1 MTTTFCDP
9 EFPTTLFYSIYF
21 IRLLTEKS
29 ILCPNDIIS
38 GGIFSIIDLEMWE
51 DFHLL
56 WSELKIKIK
65 IHTHH
70 PDTGTLIEG
79 KIIPEWDSLKNFF
92 TKIGGIIKPYIKIV
106 GWDIILTDDSFVV
119 IEGNNGPDLYFQGAD
134 YPLAKNPEV
143 LKFLKHFKLRK

>member
-1 MTTTFCDP
+1 VG
-9 EFPTTLFYSIYF
+9 
-21 IRLLTEKS
+21 RLSPAMEEVE
-29 ILCPNDIIS
+29 N
-38 GGIFSIIDLEMWE
+38 E
-51 DFHLL
+51 
-56 WSELKIKIK
+56 KIK